1 VQIGFSGNIRNRFN
15 KTLNRKRDMKYLT
28 KTLSLALLLSLAACG
43 GNSAPDAIP
52 QNLEGKKAL
61 LKTKQQ
67 ELKNITAM
75 IAQLEQE
82 IAELDPN
89 GNTQF
94 RRVVTTI
101 PVQRINFERFV
112 DIQGAVQADNV
123 VGVAS
128 ESSGR
133 ILRLTV
139 KEGDP
144 VRSGQLIAELDL
156 EQLQKQIAE
165 VEKSLELAQTVYERQ
180 KRLWEQNIG
189 SEIQFLEAQ
198 NGKERLEKSLETLR
212 FQLSKSKVYSPVSGV
227 VERLALQAGEMASPG
242 MPIIQVLNPNKL
254 KVVAN
259 VPENYL
265 RAVRLG
271 EKVRVSFPAL
281 GQEQEARVSLIGRTI
296 DPSNRTFEV
305 EAAIDNT
312 GGLLKPNLLAV
323 MAIKD
328 FEQPDAVAIPLETVQ
343 KEVSGQDYVYV
354 KGEGEKGAYAK
365 KVPVVTG
372 QSYQGQIIIEAGLK
386 GGEMLI
392 LEGARGLA
400 ENELIQILEQDRKS
414 LTDLRQ

>member
-1 VQIGFSGNIRNRFN
+1 
-15 KTLNRKRDMKYLT
+15 MKYLT
-28 KTLSLALLLSLAACG
+28 KILSLALLLSLAACG
-43 GNSAPDAIP
+43 GKSDPDAIP
-52 QNLEGKKAL
+52 PSLEGKKAL

-82 IAELDPN
+82 IAELDPS
-89 GNTQF
+89 GNIQF

-101 PVQRINFERFV
+101 PVQRVNFERFV

-139 KEGDP
+139 KEGDL

-189 SEIQFLEAQ
+189 SEMQFLEAQ

-265 RAVRLG
+265 RAVKLG

-281 GQEQEARVSLIGRTI
+281 GQEQDARVSLIGRTI

-328 FEQPDAVAIPLETVQ
+328 FEQLDAVAIPLETVQ

-354 KGEGEKGAYAK
+354 KGEGEKGTYAK

-372 QSYQGQIIIEAGLK
+372 QSYKGQIIIEAGLK
-386 GGEMLI
+386 GGEALI

-400 ENELIQILEQDRKS
+400 ENELIQVQNSDSKS
-414 LTDLRQ
+414 LTDLRK